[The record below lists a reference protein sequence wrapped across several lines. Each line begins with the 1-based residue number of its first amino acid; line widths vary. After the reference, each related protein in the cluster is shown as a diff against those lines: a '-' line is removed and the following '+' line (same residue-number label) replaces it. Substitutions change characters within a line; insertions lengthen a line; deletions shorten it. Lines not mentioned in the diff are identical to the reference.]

1 MAIIYSYPQAI
12 PKDSDL
18 IIGTVT
24 YDPNDPAPVRG
35 NPTRSFRVSDL
46 AASITGNSYTLTS
59 KALGA
64 NSSIVLTDNT
74 GFIAGTVNF
83 NSGSGVSALNS
94 GNTITI
100 TNTGVLSNIAGTG
113 ISLSGTTGN
122 VTITNSGVTGMA
134 ITDTTFVDLSLSS
147 ATGDV
152 TLTAALSATGAPG
165 NSNYLR
171 GDNQWFTP
179 VTTIN
184 TTDGTYINLTP
195 NTAANGAV
203 TVTADLSAI
212 GTPTNL
218 NFLRGDNTWAVPAG
232 GGTVTSVNSG
242 TGISVDNT
250 DPDNPIINNTGVLSN
265 IAGTGI
271 SINNATGNSTIT
283 NTAPDQ
289 TVVIT
294 GSGDTTVTGTYPT
307 FDISS
312 DSGVTQI
319 VAGNDISISPV
330 GGTGI
335 VTINST
341 SQGGVTSLIAGNNI
355 TLSPVTGLGDVTV
368 NAPGLIPYT
377 ETSTANIQFVSEDV
391 ALGGG
396 SSSDTVVPS
405 QLAVKTYVDNTVVG
419 GLIYQ
424 GGYDASTNTPDLTA
438 SPNSI
443 LKGWTYAVT
452 VAGDASGFW
461 VPTLGVGDLVIAN
474 VDNPTSASDWTEVQS
489 NIDVATDTVLGIANF
504 PTAGGL
510 SVTAGA
516 VSLPVT
522 GVTAGAYTNANITVD
537 NKGRI
542 TAANNGLPGGVINL
556 TTANS
561 TYVNLLD
568 SGTVAQPILTA
579 SLSAGSGIAT
589 EFLRGDNTWNTAVTS
604 ITAGTGLDGG
614 TITTTGTIDLADT
627 AVTPGAYTNANIT
640 VDQQGRITSATNNPG
655 AGTVTSV
662 GLAAPSAFTVTNS
675 PVTTTGTLT
684 LSGAG
689 TNAQFIDGT
698 GSLQSTSAF
707 SPTLGVVTDGS
718 NVDMRLETGGL
729 LLSTVQFTAGSAMEI
744 TQSGGNDMT
753 INLNNSGVTAG
764 TYFAPSITV
773 DAKGRITSATPTSAI
788 TGGGTAGRIP
798 VFSATNSIGNSIMTE
813 TTGLITTAGSIK
825 PTSITDTNNDIG
837 TAGQI
842 LSSTGSAIDW
852 VDNTGEGYDLN
863 ATTDGSN
870 VDLNLTSTSGTDNST
885 VQFTAGSNMTITQAG
900 GNNITLASEEI
911 NEIIVTVQNVGGNNK
926 YFIDGAQQQS
936 LELVS
941 GFTYRLDQA
950 DSSNSTHPLRFS
962 TNADNTP
969 SAPYTTGVTVVGTPG
984 SAGAYTQIILEQ
996 DTPKLYYYCSN
1007 HSGMGGEVIDPR
1019 ATSADSF
1026 TATSGTFINF
1036 TPTTTQ
1042 TGAVTL
1048 TGDLSATGTPDSTT
1062 FLRGDNQWV
1071 TVAGTTYDYSSAQS
1085 GDDVNLNL
1093 IPSTGATDTVT
1104 LVAGSNITLTDNGS
1118 NNVTIA
1124 ASTSGGGT
1132 IEKNDFTGTGS
1143 QTQFILTTAP
1153 ASILFTDVYINGV
1166 YQEKETY
1173 SVTGTSLDFTTAP
1186 PLNVSIEVMS
1196 IIVSNLLPGAN
1207 TLTTDDFTGT
1217 GSQTDFI
1224 LSTAPPNIDFTSVYV
1239 SGVYQQKGQA
1249 YTVSGTTLTFTGAP
1263 DLNDTIEV
1271 VIISSASLVNTAP
1284 ANYNTSV
1291 ISSSTNASKNTLYVL
1306 KANLTLTLPASP
1318 AAGDSIKISNLS
1330 GVATCIVARNGN
1342 NIMATAADLTLDNAV
1357 ASFELVY
1364 TDATNG
1370 WVIIGPQ

>member
-83 NSGSGVSALNS
+83 NSGSGISVLNS

-122 VTITNSGVTGMA
+122 VTITNSGVTGIA

-147 ATGDV
+147 ATGNV
-152 TLTAALSATGAPG
+152 TLTAALSATGTPG

-195 NTAANGAV
+195 NTAATGTV
-203 TVTADLSAI
+203 TVTADLSAT
-212 GTPTNL
+212 GSASNQT
-218 NFLRGDNTWAVPAG
+218 FLRGDNVWATPGG
-232 GGTVTSVNSG
+232 GGTVIG
-242 TGISVDNT
+242 TGTAGKITKWTATSEVGDSIMTEIATTISVAGNISTQGAEINKSLT
-250 DPDNPIINNTGVLSN
+250 DGAGNNGTDGQLLSSTTVNGDKEIAWIDAPASGVVTIN
-265 IAGTGI
+265 
-271 SINNATGNSTIT
+271 T
-283 NTAPDQ
+283 NTPNQLGVTNGSGPTTTLDIAIQ
-289 TVVIT
+289 SIT
-294 GSGDTTVTGTYPT
+294 GSGTTALATGADIVSYIAGLGYGVVDSVT
-307 FDISS
+307 
-312 DSGVTQI
+312 SGDVNTI
-319 VAGNDISISPV
+319 TI
-330 GGTGI
+330 GGTTADPTVAANTAAVVAAGTNLATGGDI
-335 VTINST
+335 VTYVTTNINNRIQNIVDPT
-341 SQGGVTSLIAGNNI
+341 SAQDAATKN
-355 TLSPVTGLGDVTV
+355 
-368 NAPGLIPYT
+368 
-377 ETSTANIQFVSEDV
+377 
-391 ALGGG
+391 
-396 SSSDTVVPS
+396 
-405 QLAVKTYVDNTVVG
+405 YVDQNIVG
-419 GLIYQ
+419 SLAFQ
-424 GGYDASTNTPDLTA
+424 GGYNASTNTPDLTS

-443 LKGWTYAVT
+443 KKGWTYAVT

-461 VPTLGVGDLVIAN
+461 NPALNIGDLVIAN
-474 VDNPTSASDWTEVQS
+474 IDNPTSISDWTEVQG
-489 NIDVATDTVLGIANF
+489 NIDVATDTVKGIASF

-510 SVTAGA
+510 SVSTGE
-516 VSLPVT
+516 VSLPNT
-522 GVTAGAYTNANITVD
+522 GVTAASYTA
-537 NKGRI
+537 
-542 TAANNGLPGGVINL
+542 P
-556 TTANS
+556 
-561 TYVNLLD
+561 
-568 SGTVAQPILTA
+568 
-579 SLSAGSGIAT
+579 
-589 EFLRGDNTWNTAVTS
+589 FL
-604 ITAGTGLDGG
+604 
-614 TITTTGTIDLADT
+614 TIDAK
-627 AVTPGAYTNANIT
+627 
-640 VDQQGRITSATNNPG
+640 GRITSATDNPG

-662 GLAAPSAFTVTNS
+662 ALAAPSAFTVTGS
-675 PVTTTGTLT
+675 PVTNSGTLT

-698 GSLQSTSAF
+698 GSLQSTLALN
-707 SPTLGVVTDGS
+707 PTLGLVTDGS
-718 NVDMRLETGGL
+718 NVDMRLEAQGL

-773 DAKGRITSATPTSAI
+773 DSKGRITSATPTSTI
-788 TGGGTAGRIP
+788 TGGGTIGKIP
-798 VFSATNSIGNSIMTE
+798 VFSATNSVSDSIMTE

-825 PTSITDTNNDIG
+825 PTSITDTNNSIG

-852 VDNTGEGYDLN
+852 IDNTGEGYDLN
-863 ATTDGSN
+863 ATTDGNN
-870 VDLNLTSTSGTDNST
+870 VDLNLTSTSGTDDST

-926 YFIDGAQQQS
+926 YFIDGAQQIS
-936 LELVS
+936 LELVA
-941 GFTYRLDQA
+941 GITYRLDQS

-996 DTPKLYYYCSN
+996 DTPKLYYYCTN

-1036 TPTTTQ
+1036 TPTTIQ

-1048 TGDLSATGTPDSTT
+1048 TGDLSATGTADNTT

-1085 GDDVNLNL
+1085 GNNVNLNL
-1093 IPSTGATDTVT
+1093 IPSTGTTDTVT

-1118 NNVTIA
+1118 NNVTVA

-1207 TLTTDDFTGT
+1207 TLTTNDFTGT
-1217 GSQTDFI
+1217 GSQTDFT

-1249 YTVSGTTLTFTGAP
+1249 YTVSGTTLTFTEAP

-1284 ANYNTSV
+1284 ANYNVSV
-1291 ISSSTNASKNTLYVL
+1291 ISSSANASKNTLYVL
-1306 KANLTLTLPASP
+1306 KANLTLTLPGSP
-1318 AAGDSIKISNLS
+1318 DAGDSIKISNLS
-1330 GVATCIVARNGN
+1330 GVATCVVARNGN
-1342 NIMATAADLTLDNAV
+1342 NIMATATDLTLDNAV

>member
-59 KALGA
+59 KALGT

-122 VTITNSGVTGMA
+122 VTITNSGVTGIA

-152 TLTAALSATGAPG
+152 ALTAALSAT
-165 NSNYLR
+165 
-171 GDNQWFTP
+171 
-179 VTTIN
+179 
-184 TTDGTYINLTP
+184 
-195 NTAANGAV
+195 
-203 TVTADLSAI
+203 

-218 NFLRGDNTWAVPAG
+218 NFLRGDNVWATPAG

-250 DPDNPIINNTGVLSN
+250 DPDNPIINNS
-265 IAGTGI
+265 
-271 SINNATGNSTIT
+271 
-283 NTAPDQ
+283 APDQ
-289 TVVIT
+289 TVVLSGT
-294 GSGDTTVTGTYPT
+294 GGVVITGTYPNFT
-307 FDISS
+307 IDTSAVSGDVTGSGTTDKITKWISS
-312 DSGVTQI
+312 TEVGDSIMQEYLSNAGPYSSIFSSSYIGTSNIGTVEFHVDGKFYDGAGFSGSNGQALFTNGNTTYWGGIPSSGVTGSGTPGQLTMWDSS
-319 VAGNDISISPV
+319 GNAIEDAPIDIKAN
-330 GGTGI
+330 GD
-335 VTINST
+335 INIGALT
-341 SQGGVTSLIAGNNI
+341 NSQGSGFTSLIH
-355 TLSPVTGLGDVTV
+355 TLRMYNRLYVGSTGGSGSNGDVLISTGATTDAQDGLDWSPVADYLKRQTTDISTFNSVDDDVT
-368 NAPGLIPYT
+368 
-377 ETSTANIQFVSEDV
+377 
-391 ALGGG
+391 LGGG
-396 SSSDTVVPS
+396 SASDTLLAS
-405 QLAVKTYVDNTVVG
+405 QLAIKTYIDNNAAG
-419 GLIYQ
+419 GVIYQ
-424 GGYDASTNTPDLTA
+424 GGYDATTNTPDLTT

-443 LKGWTYAVT
+443 LKGWMYTVT
-452 VAGDASGFW
+452 VDGTFYGE
-461 VPTLGVGDLVIAN
+461 TLRVGDVLISN
-474 VDNPTSASDWTEVQS
+474 INNPTSLADWTTVQS
-489 NIDVATDTVLGIANF
+489 NIDLA
-504 PTAGGL
+504 TAGTTATAVRGLAGFDSNDFTVSNGFVEIIDKGYVPYTGATQNVDLGTRTLTSGDLTVNHASGSGTAVTINKGGNGAGLLINKTSGSGDAL
-510 SVTAGA
+510 SVTG
-516 VSLPVT
+516 S
-522 GVTAGAYTNANITVD
+522 ANISSS
-537 NKGRI
+537 I
-542 TAANNGLPGGVINL
+542 TASSFVKSGGTSVQFLKADGSVDSNTYL
-556 TTANS
+556 T
-561 TYVNLLD
+561 
-568 SGTVAQPILTA
+568 
-579 SLSAGSGIAT
+579 
-589 EFLRGDNTWNTAVTS
+589 TAVTS

-640 VDQQGRITSATNNPG
+640 VDQQGRITAAADGSPG
-655 AGTVTSV
+655 GVTS
-662 GLAAPSAFTVTNS
+662 L
-675 PVTTTGTLT
+675 
-684 LSGAG
+684 
-689 TNAQFIDGT
+689 
-698 GSLQSTSAF
+698 
-707 SPTLGVVTDGS
+707 
-718 NVDMRLETGGL
+718 
-729 LLSTVQFTAGSAMEI
+729 
-744 TQSGGNDMT
+744 
-753 INLNNSGVTAG
+753 
-764 TYFAPSITV
+764 
-773 DAKGRITSATPTSAI
+773 
-788 TGGGTAGRIP
+788 
-798 VFSATNSIGNSIMTE
+798 
-813 TTGLITTAGSIK
+813 
-825 PTSITDTNNDIG
+825 
-837 TAGQI
+837 
-842 LSSTGSAIDW
+842 
-852 VDNTGEGYDLN
+852 
-863 ATTDGSN
+863 
-870 VDLNLTSTSGTDNST
+870 
-885 VQFTAGSNMTITQAG
+885 
-900 GNNITLASEEI
+900 
-911 NEIIVTVQNVGGNNK
+911 
-926 YFIDGAQQQS
+926 
-936 LELVS
+936 
-941 GFTYRLDQA
+941 
-950 DSSNSTHPLRFS
+950 
-962 TNADNTP
+962 
-969 SAPYTTGVTVVGTPG
+969 
-984 SAGAYTQIILEQ
+984 
-996 DTPKLYYYCSN
+996 
-1007 HSGMGGEVIDPR
+1007 
-1019 ATSADSF
+1019 
-1026 TATSGTFINF
+1026 TATDGTFINLS
-1036 TPTTTQ
+1036 PNTTQ
-1042 TGAVTL
+1042 TGAATL
-1048 TGDLSATGTPDSTT
+1048 TADLSASGTADSTT

-1118 NNVTIA
+1118 NNVTVA
-1124 ASTSGGGT
+1124 ASASGGGT

-1143 QTQFILTTAP
+1143 QTQFTLTTAP

-1207 TLTTDDFTGT
+1207 TLTTNDFTGT
-1217 GSQTDFI
+1217 GSQTDFT

-1249 YTVSGTTLTFTGAP
+1249 YTVSGTTLTFTEAP

-1284 ANYNTSV
+1284 ANYNVSV

-1306 KANLTLTLPASP
+1306 KADLTLTLPGSP
-1318 AAGDSIKISNLS
+1318 ATGDSIKISNLS

>member
-24 YDPNDPAPVRG
+24 YDPNDPSPVRG
-35 NPTRSFRVSDL
+35 NPTRSFKISDL

-64 NSSIVLTDNT
+64 NSAIVLTDNT

-83 NSGSGVSALNS
+83 NSGAGTSVLNT

-113 ISLSGTTGN
+113 ISLSGATGN
-122 VTITNSGVTGMA
+122 VTITNSGVTNFTV
-134 ITDTTFVDLSLSS
+134 TDS
-147 ATGDV
+147 
-152 TLTAALSATGAPG
+152 
-165 NSNYLR
+165 
-171 GDNQWFTP
+171 
-179 VTTIN
+179 
-184 TTDGTYINLTP
+184 TYINLTS
-195 NTAANGAV
+195 TAATGAINLSAELTATGTPSASNFLRGDNSWVEPVNTLTTTDGTFVNLTPNAASTGAV
-203 TVTADLSAI
+203 TVTADLSAT
-212 GTPTNL
+212 GSASNQT
-218 NFLRGDNTWAVPAG
+218 FLRGDNVWATPGG
-232 GGTVTSVNSG
+232 GGTVIG
-242 TGISVDNT
+242 TGTSGKITKWIATSEVGDSIMTEIAATISVAGNISTQGAEINKYLT
-250 DPDNPIINNTGVLSN
+250 DGAGNNGTDGQLLSSTTVNGDKEIAWINAPASGVV
-265 IAGTGI
+265 T
-271 SINNATGNSTIT
+271 INT
-283 NTAPDQ
+283 NTPNQLGVTNGSGPTTTLSVAIQ
-289 TVVIT
+289 SIT
-294 GSGDTTVTGTYPT
+294 GSGTTALATGADIVSYIASLGYGAVDSVT
-307 FDISS
+307 
-312 DSGVTQI
+312 SGNTNTI
-319 VAGNDISISPV
+319 TI
-330 GGTGI
+330 GGTTADPTVAANTASVVASGTNLATGGDI
-335 VTINST
+335 VTYVTTNINDRI
-341 SQGGVTSLIAGNNI
+341 QNI
-355 TLSPVTGLGDVTV
+355 V
-368 NAPGLIPYT
+368 NPTNAQDAAT
-377 ETSTANIQFVSEDV
+377 KN
-391 ALGGG
+391 
-396 SSSDTVVPS
+396 
-405 QLAVKTYVDNTVVG
+405 YVDQNIVG
-419 GLIYQ
+419 SLVFQ
-424 GGYDASTNTPDLTA
+424 GGYNASTNTPDLTT

-443 LKGWTYAVT
+443 KKGWTYAVI

-461 VPTLGVGDLVIAN
+461 SPTLNIGDLVIAN
-474 VDNPTSASDWTEVQS
+474 INNPTSISDWTEVQG
-489 NIDVATDTVLGIANF
+489 NIDIATDTVKGIASF

-510 SVTAGA
+510 SVSTGE
-516 VSLPVT
+516 VSLPNT
-522 GVTAGAYTNANITVD
+522 GVTAASYTA
-537 NKGRI
+537 
-542 TAANNGLPGGVINL
+542 P
-556 TTANS
+556 
-561 TYVNLLD
+561 
-568 SGTVAQPILTA
+568 
-579 SLSAGSGIAT
+579 
-589 EFLRGDNTWNTAVTS
+589 FL
-604 ITAGTGLDGG
+604 
-614 TITTTGTIDLADT
+614 TIDAK
-627 AVTPGAYTNANIT
+627 
-640 VDQQGRITSATNNPG
+640 GRITSATDNPG
-655 AGTVTSV
+655 VGTVTSV
-662 GLAAPSAFTVTNS
+662 ALAAPSAFTVTGS
-675 PVTTTGTLT
+675 PVTNSGTLT

-689 TNAQFIDGT
+689 TTGQFIDGT
-698 GSLQSTSAF
+698 GSLQSTSALN
-707 SPTLGVVTDGS
+707 PTLGVVTDGS
-718 NVDMRLETGGL
+718 NVDMRLEAGGL

-753 INLNNSGVTAG
+753 IDLNNSGVTAG

-773 DAKGRITSATPTSAI
+773 DSKGRITSATPTSTI
-788 TGGGTAGRIP
+788 TGGGTIGKIP
-798 VFSATNSIGNSIMTE
+798 VFSATNSVSDSIMTE
-813 TTGLITTAGSIK
+813 TAGLITTAGSIK
-825 PTSITDTNNDIG
+825 PTSITDTNNGIG

-863 ATTDGSN
+863 ATTDGNN
-870 VDLNLTSTSGTDNST
+870 VDLNLTSTSGTDDST

-941 GFTYRLDQA
+941 GFTYRLDQS

-969 SAPYTTGVTVVGTPG
+969 SAPYTTGVTIVGTPG

-1048 TGDLSATGTPDSTT
+1048 TGDLSATGTPDATT

-1071 TVAGTTYDYSSAQS
+1071 TVAGTTYDYASAQS
-1085 GDDVNLNL
+1085 GNNVNLNL
-1093 IPSTGATDTVT
+1093 IPSTGTTDTVT

-1118 NNVTIA
+1118 NNVTVA

-1132 IEKNDFTGTGS
+1132 IVKDDFTGTGS
-1143 QTQFILTTAP
+1143 QTQFTLTNAP
-1153 ASILFTDVYINGV
+1153 ASNLFTDVYINGV

-1207 TLTTDDFTGT
+1207 TLTTNDFTGT
-1217 GSQTDFI
+1217 GSQTDFT
-1224 LSTAPPNIDFTSVYV
+1224 LSTAPPNIDFTSVYI

-1249 YTVSGTTLTFTGAP
+1249 YTVSGTTLTFTAAP
-1263 DLNDTIEV
+1263 ALNDTIEV
-1271 VIISSASLVNTAP
+1271 VIISSASLVNTDP
-1284 ANYNTSV
+1284 ANYNVSV
-1291 ISSSTNASKNTLYVL
+1291 ISSSANASKNTLYVL
-1306 KANLTLTLPASP
+1306 KANLTLTLPGSP

-1330 GVATCIVARNGN
+1330 GVATCVLARNGS
-1342 NIMATAADLTLDNAV
+1342 NIMATAADLTLNNAA
-1357 ASFELVY
+1357 ASFELIY

>member
-655 AGTVTSV
+655 VGTVTSV

-698 GSLQSTSAF
+698 GSLQSTSALN
-707 SPTLGVVTDGS
+707 PTLGVVTDGS
-718 NVDMRLETGGL
+718 NVDMRLEAGGL
-729 LLSTVQFTAGSAMEI
+729 LL
-744 TQSGGNDMT
+744 
-753 INLNNSGVTAG
+753 
-764 TYFAPSITV
+764 
-773 DAKGRITSATPTSAI
+773 
-788 TGGGTAGRIP
+788 
-798 VFSATNSIGNSIMTE
+798 
-813 TTGLITTAGSIK
+813 
-825 PTSITDTNNDIG
+825 
-837 TAGQI
+837 
-842 LSSTGSAIDW
+842 
-852 VDNTGEGYDLN
+852 
-863 ATTDGSN
+863 
-870 VDLNLTSTSGTDNST
+870 ST

-1124 ASTSGGGT
+1124 ASASGGGT

-1143 QTQFILTTAP
+1143 QTQFTLTTAP

-1207 TLTTDDFTGT
+1207 TLTTNDFTGT
-1217 GSQTDFI
+1217 GSQTDFT

-1306 KANLTLTLPASP
+1306 KANLTLTLPVSP

-1330 GVATCIVARNGN
+1330 GVATCVVARNGN

>member
-83 NSGSGVSALNS
+83 NSGSGISALNS

-122 VTITNSGVTGMA
+122 VTITNSGVTGIA

-147 ATGDV
+147 ATGNV

-195 NTAANGAV
+195 NTAATGTV
-203 TVTADLSAI
+203 TVTADLSAT
-212 GTPTNL
+212 GSASNQT
-218 NFLRGDNTWAVPAG
+218 FLRGDNVWATPGG
-232 GGTVTSVNSG
+232 GGTVIG
-242 TGISVDNT
+242 TGTAGKITKWIATSEVGNSIMTEIATTISVAGNISTQGAEINKSLT
-250 DPDNPIINNTGVLSN
+250 DGAGNNGTDGQLLSSTTVNGDKEIAWIDAPASGVVTIN
-265 IAGTGI
+265 
-271 SINNATGNSTIT
+271 T
-283 NTAPDQ
+283 NTPNQLGVTNGSGPTTTLDIAIQ
-289 TVVIT
+289 SIT
-294 GSGDTTVTGTYPT
+294 GSGTTALATGADIVSYIAGLGYGVVDSVT
-307 FDISS
+307 
-312 DSGVTQI
+312 SGDVNTI
-319 VAGNDISISPV
+319 TI
-330 GGTGI
+330 GGTTADPTVAANTAAVAAAGTNLATGGDI
-335 VTINST
+335 VTYVTTNINNRIQNIVDPT
-341 SQGGVTSLIAGNNI
+341 SAQDAATKN
-355 TLSPVTGLGDVTV
+355 
-368 NAPGLIPYT
+368 
-377 ETSTANIQFVSEDV
+377 
-391 ALGGG
+391 
-396 SSSDTVVPS
+396 
-405 QLAVKTYVDNTVVG
+405 YVDQNIVG
-419 GLIYQ
+419 SLAFQ
-424 GGYDASTNTPDLTA
+424 GGYNASTNTPDLTS

-443 LKGWTYAVT
+443 KKGWTYAVT

-461 VPTLGVGDLVIAN
+461 NPALNIGDLVIAN
-474 VDNPTSASDWTEVQS
+474 IDNPTSISDWTEVQG
-489 NIDVATDTVLGIANF
+489 NIDVATDTVKGIASF

-510 SVTAGA
+510 SVSTGE
-516 VSLPVT
+516 VSLPNT
-522 GVTAGAYTNANITVD
+522 GVTAASYTA
-537 NKGRI
+537 
-542 TAANNGLPGGVINL
+542 P
-556 TTANS
+556 
-561 TYVNLLD
+561 
-568 SGTVAQPILTA
+568 
-579 SLSAGSGIAT
+579 
-589 EFLRGDNTWNTAVTS
+589 FL
-604 ITAGTGLDGG
+604 
-614 TITTTGTIDLADT
+614 TIDAK
-627 AVTPGAYTNANIT
+627 
-640 VDQQGRITSATNNPG
+640 GRITSATDNPG

-662 GLAAPSAFTVTNS
+662 ALAAPSAFTVTGS
-675 PVTTTGTLT
+675 PVTNSGTLT

-698 GSLQSTSAF
+698 GSLQSTLALN
-707 SPTLGVVTDGS
+707 PTLGLVTDGS
-718 NVDMRLETGGL
+718 NVDMRLEGQGL

-773 DAKGRITSATPTSAI
+773 DSKGRITSATPTSTI
-788 TGGGTAGRIP
+788 TGGGTIGKIP
-798 VFSATNSIGNSIMTE
+798 VFSATNSVSDSIMTE

-825 PTSITDTNNDIG
+825 PTSITDTNNSIG

-852 VDNTGEGYDLN
+852 IDNTG
-863 ATTDGSN
+863 
-870 VDLNLTSTSGTDNST
+870 
-885 VQFTAGSNMTITQAG
+885 
-900 GNNITLASEEI
+900 
-911 NEIIVTVQNVGGNNK
+911 
-926 YFIDGAQQQS
+926 
-936 LELVS
+936 
-941 GFTYRLDQA
+941 
-950 DSSNSTHPLRFS
+950 
-962 TNADNTP
+962 
-969 SAPYTTGVTVVGTPG
+969 
-984 SAGAYTQIILEQ
+984 
-996 DTPKLYYYCSN
+996 
-1007 HSGMGGEVIDPR
+1007 
-1019 ATSADSF
+1019 ADSF

-1048 TGDLSATGTPDSTT
+1048 TGDLSATGTADNIT

-1085 GDDVNLNL
+1085 GNNVNLNL
-1093 IPSTGATDTVT
+1093 IPSTGTTDTVT

-1118 NNVTIA
+1118 NNVTVA

-1207 TLTTDDFTGT
+1207 TLTTNDFTGT
-1217 GSQTDFI
+1217 GSQTDFT

-1249 YTVSGTTLTFTGAP
+1249 YTVSGTTLTFTEAP

-1271 VIISSASLVNTAP
+1271 VIISSASLVSVNVDDVTIQNGSNGLEVKDDAISYEKIDDEFTTSDVLTA
-1284 ANYNTSV
+1284 AASV
-1291 ISSSTNASKNTLYVL
+1291 DIDFDAAQVFTLTPNQATTLNITNPKVGISKAVIVTGAGGSYTLAFTVGGVAGTFNLIAGEYDDTSSTKNFIQILCVSSTEFWY
-1306 KANLTLTLPASP
+1306 
-1318 AAGDSIKISNLS
+1318 SISQI
-1330 GVATCIVARNGN
+1330 
-1342 NIMATAADLTLDNAV
+1342 AV
-1357 ASFELVY
+1357 
-1364 TDATNG
+1364 
-1370 WVIIGPQ
+1370 

>member
-83 NSGSGVSALNS
+83 NSGSGISVLNS

-122 VTITNSGVTGMA
+122 VTITNSGVTGIA

-147 ATGDV
+147 ATGNV
-152 TLTAALSATGAPG
+152 TLTAALSATGTPG

-195 NTAANGAV
+195 NTAATGTV
-203 TVTADLSAI
+203 TVTADLSAT
-212 GTPTNL
+212 GSASNQT
-218 NFLRGDNTWAVPAG
+218 FLRGDNVWATPGG
-232 GGTVTSVNSG
+232 GGTVIG
-242 TGISVDNT
+242 TGTAGKITKWIATSEVGNSIMTEIATTISVAGNISTQGAEINKSLT
-250 DPDNPIINNTGVLSN
+250 DGAGNNGADGQLLSSTTVNGDKEIAWIDAPASGVVTIN
-265 IAGTGI
+265 
-271 SINNATGNSTIT
+271 T
-283 NTAPDQ
+283 NTPNQLGVTNGSGPTTTLDIAIQ
-289 TVVIT
+289 SIT
-294 GSGDTTVTGTYPT
+294 GSGTTALATGADIVSYIAGLGYGAVDSVT
-307 FDISS
+307 
-312 DSGVTQI
+312 SGDVNTI
-319 VAGNDISISPV
+319 TI
-330 GGTGI
+330 GGTTADPTVAANTAAVAAAGTNLATGGDI
-335 VTINST
+335 VTYVTTNINNRIQNIVDPT
-341 SQGGVTSLIAGNNI
+341 SAQDAATKN
-355 TLSPVTGLGDVTV
+355 
-368 NAPGLIPYT
+368 
-377 ETSTANIQFVSEDV
+377 
-391 ALGGG
+391 
-396 SSSDTVVPS
+396 
-405 QLAVKTYVDNTVVG
+405 YVDQNIVG
-419 GLIYQ
+419 SLAFQ
-424 GGYDASTNTPDLTA
+424 GGYNASTNTPDLTS

-443 LKGWTYAVT
+443 KKGWTYAVT

-461 VPTLGVGDLVIAN
+461 NPALNIGDLVIAN
-474 VDNPTSASDWTEVQS
+474 IDNPTSISDWTEVQG
-489 NIDVATDTVLGIANF
+489 NIDVATDTVKGIASF

-510 SVTAGA
+510 SVSTGE
-516 VSLPVT
+516 VSLPNT
-522 GVTAGAYTNANITVD
+522 GVTAASYTA
-537 NKGRI
+537 
-542 TAANNGLPGGVINL
+542 P
-556 TTANS
+556 
-561 TYVNLLD
+561 
-568 SGTVAQPILTA
+568 
-579 SLSAGSGIAT
+579 
-589 EFLRGDNTWNTAVTS
+589 FL
-604 ITAGTGLDGG
+604 
-614 TITTTGTIDLADT
+614 TIDAK
-627 AVTPGAYTNANIT
+627 
-640 VDQQGRITSATNNPG
+640 GRITSATDNPVV
-655 AGTVTSV
+655 GTVTSV
-662 GLAAPSAFTVTNS
+662 ALAAPSAFTVTGS
-675 PVTTTGTLT
+675 PVTNSGTLT

-698 GSLQSTSAF
+698 GSLQSTLALN
-707 SPTLGVVTDGS
+707 PTLGLVTDGS
-718 NVDMRLETGGL
+718 NVDMRLEGQGL

-773 DAKGRITSATPTSAI
+773 DSKGRITSATPTSTI
-788 TGGGTAGRIP
+788 TGGGTIGKIP
-798 VFSATNSIGNSIMTE
+798 VFSATNSVDDSIMTE

-825 PTSITDTNNDIG
+825 PTSITDTNNSIG

-852 VDNTGEGYDLN
+852 IDNTG
-863 ATTDGSN
+863 
-870 VDLNLTSTSGTDNST
+870 
-885 VQFTAGSNMTITQAG
+885 
-900 GNNITLASEEI
+900 
-911 NEIIVTVQNVGGNNK
+911 
-926 YFIDGAQQQS
+926 
-936 LELVS
+936 
-941 GFTYRLDQA
+941 
-950 DSSNSTHPLRFS
+950 
-962 TNADNTP
+962 
-969 SAPYTTGVTVVGTPG
+969 
-984 SAGAYTQIILEQ
+984 
-996 DTPKLYYYCSN
+996 
-1007 HSGMGGEVIDPR
+1007 
-1019 ATSADSF
+1019 ADSF

-1048 TGDLSATGTPDSTT
+1048 TGDLSATGTPSATTFLRGDNTWNTAVTSIIAGTGLNGGTITTTGTINLTDTAVTPGAYTNANITVDQQGRITAAADGSPGGVTSLTATDGTFINLSPNTTQTGATTLTADLSATGTADNTT

-1085 GDDVNLNL
+1085 GNNVNLNL
-1093 IPSTGATDTVT
+1093 IPSTGTTDTVT

-1118 NNVTIA
+1118 NNVTVA

-1132 IEKNDFTGTGS
+1132 IVKDDFTGTGS
-1143 QTQFILTTAP
+1143 QTQFTLTNAP
-1153 ASILFTDVYINGV
+1153 ASNLFTDVYINGV

-1207 TLTTDDFTGT
+1207 TLTTDDFVST
-1217 GSQTDFI
+1217 GSLTYN
-1224 LSTAPPNIDFTSVYV
+1224 LSTAPPNEDFTSVYV
-1239 SGVYQQKGQA
+1239 SGVYQEKSTYA
-1249 YTVSGTTLTFTGAP
+1249 VSGTTLTFTEAP
-1263 DLNDTIEV
+1263 VTGDTIEV
-1271 VIISSASLVNTAP
+1271 VIISSTSLVNTAP
-1284 ANYNTSV
+1284 VNYNTSV
-1291 ISSSTNASKNTLYVL
+1291 ISTSTNASKNTLYVL
-1306 KANLTLTLPASP
+1306 KANLTLTLPGSP
-1318 AAGDSIKISNLS
+1318 DAGDSIKISNLS
-1330 GVATCIVARNGN
+1330 GVATCVVARNGN
-1342 NIMATAADLTLDNAV
+1342 NIMATATDLTLDNAV